1 MSNDFTHIEPLIVN
15 LQEQGRSVQVMFQC
29 PMTGHQFSGRASAAR
44 DHSLGSKVKKNTQQ
58 SLLYAAQRA
67 LSQVLRE
74 VFGHNS
80 LGRMAS
86 DVTRRTMYSASSQM
100 MNGLS
105 TKEKEQAIVK
115 AFQSV
120 RQNFMWDENH
130 MRWISKQG
138 HSETVSGFDK
148 QRQEHAIS
156 HPYDLQVLSRMM
168 VEIAMVDGHMD
179 KSEREWLAMLL
190 NPEHGTMEQISQHPP
205 LSSAEL
211 ANTSTGDVRVTMLMI
226 AWAIALCDENLD
238 SSEQQ
243 RLRIFTH
250 GLQLSSTKEHTAR
263 TLAQTYI
270 LENAIQYIYQSSL
283 GNGAFNRQQI
293 LTLASKIGVTEATAL
308 DVEAKVKRRQSN
320 F

>member
-29 PMTGHQFSGRASAAR
+29 PMTGHQFSGRASATR

-58 SLLYAAQRA
+58 SLLYAAPRA
-67 LSQVLRE
+67 LRQVLRE

-80 LGRMAS
+80 FGRIAS
-86 DVTRRTMYSASSQM
+86 DVTRRTMYSASSKM

-115 AFQSV
+115 AFESV
-120 RQNFMWDENH
+120 RQNFRWDETH
-130 MRWISKQG
+130 LRWISKQA

-148 QRQEHAIS
+148 QKQEHSIS
-156 HPYDLQVLSRMM
+156 HPYDIQVLSRMM

-226 AWAIALCDENLD
+226 TWAVALCDENLD
-238 SSEQQ
+238 FSEQQ
-243 RLRIFTH
+243 RLRIFAQ
-250 GLQLSSTKEHTAR
+250 GLQLSSTQENMAR

-270 LENAIQYIYQSSL
+270 LDNAIQYIYQSSL
-283 GNGAFNRQQI
+283 GNGGFNRQQI
-293 LTLASKIGVTEATAL
+293 LTLASKIGVTESTAL
-308 DVEAKVKRRQSN
+308 DIEAKVKRRQSN